1 MTVFRFTAE
10 SSATAQA
17 VNVWHVKTPGSATST
32 DANQAIVAVKAFYEA
47 IKAFMAPD
55 IWTIGSRVITLDETP
70 NRLISAT
77 VLTSTMTGTSRA
89 AAQVAAG
96 ITWHTAFIG
105 KSFTGRSFIGPLSNG
120 GVNTDGATITSA
132 FLAALTTGAAN
143 ITPTLTGGGE
153 FCVWSDKLDSA
164 EEITQA
170 QIRTGL
176 RTQRRR
182 LT

>member
-1 MTVFRFTAE
+1 
-10 SSATAQA
+10 
-17 VNVWHVKTPGSATST
+17 
-32 DANQAIVAVKAFYEA
+32 
-47 IKAFMAPD
+47 MAPD

-105 KSFTGRSFIGPLSNG
+105 KSFTGRSYVGPLSNG
-120 GVNTDGATITSA
+120 GINSDGLTITSA
-132 FLAALTTGAAN
+132 FLTALTTAAGN
-143 ITPTLTGGGE
+143 ITPALTGGGE
-153 FCVWSDKLDSA
+153 FCVWSEKLQA
-164 EEITQA
+164 AQEISQA
-170 QIRTGL
+170 QMRTGL